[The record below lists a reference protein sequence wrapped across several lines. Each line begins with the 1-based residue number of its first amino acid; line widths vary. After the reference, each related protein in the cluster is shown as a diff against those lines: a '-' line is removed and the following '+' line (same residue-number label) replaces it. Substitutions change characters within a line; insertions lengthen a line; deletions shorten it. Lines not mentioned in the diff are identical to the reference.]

1 MRLHKLKASDKTG
14 TYLVD
19 SPVTENDILQM
30 AKQLASLRLCKG
42 RALTSP
48 KEVFSHLQAL
58 LADYE
63 HEVFAL
69 LMLDSR
75 HRVIAFEELF
85 RGTLDGT
92 SVYPREVVKLAL
104 EHNAAALIL
113 VHNHPSGDP
122 EARMADRNLTTKL
135 QDALNLVGVRT
146 LDHNVVGDEGCV
158 SLAELGYL
166 CRRPYEATATH
177 VRSRAHVC
185 RDLGWLPDDNAASDF
200 DGALSAA
207 AGCSSTCVLDP

>member
-1 MRLHKLKASDKTG
+1 MRLHKLKASDTTG
-14 TYLVD
+14 TYLVE
-19 SPVTENDILQM
+19 SPVTENDILLM
-30 AKQLASLRLCKG
+30 ARQLASLRLRKG

-75 HRVIAFEELF
+75 HRVIAFEEVF
-85 RGTLDGT
+85 RGTLDSA

-122 EARMADRNLTTKL
+122 EPSQADLVLTRKL
-135 QDALNLVGVRT
+135 QDALNLVDIRT
-146 LDHNVVGDEGCV
+146 IDHIVVGSEGCV
-158 SLAELGYL
+158 SMAEQGYL
-166 CRRPYEATATH
+166 
-177 VRSRAHVC
+177 
-185 RDLGWLPDDNAASDF
+185 
-200 DGALSAA
+200 
-207 AGCSSTCVLDP
+207 